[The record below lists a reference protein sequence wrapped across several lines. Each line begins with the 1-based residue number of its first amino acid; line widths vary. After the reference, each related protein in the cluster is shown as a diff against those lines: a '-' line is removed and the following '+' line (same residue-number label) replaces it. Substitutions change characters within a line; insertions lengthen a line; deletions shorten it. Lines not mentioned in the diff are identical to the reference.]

1 MKYAANNYYRHMSNT
16 EFDMQQK
23 IYTPVEYVGGLI
35 VKKAEDVY
43 EVVKVPVEKASQI
56 VWMIK
61 LKEK

>member
-1 MKYAANNYYRHMSNT
+1 MSNT

-23 IYTPVEYVGGLI
+23 IYTPVEYVGGQI

-43 EVVKVPVEKASQI
+43 EVVKVPVEKATPI

-61 LKEK
+61 LKEN